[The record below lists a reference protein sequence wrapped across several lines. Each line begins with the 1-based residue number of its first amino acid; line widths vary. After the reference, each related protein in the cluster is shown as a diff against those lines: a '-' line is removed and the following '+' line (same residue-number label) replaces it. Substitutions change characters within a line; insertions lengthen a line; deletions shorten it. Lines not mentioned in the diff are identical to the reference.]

1 MENKN
6 IKHVNIEI
14 KGDKWKKAI
23 EESFEKANA
32 KAKIDGFRPGKAPK
46 EVYIKKYGEHSLYI
60 EAAESLLQDAY
71 MQVFQEN
78 KDLEIVA
85 QPDVAIGNLDKD
97 GVEYVF
103 TLTLK
108 PEVKLGKYK
117 DLKVAKDKVEVTKEE
132 VDNAL
137 EQTLVNFSEE
147 RVKADKIVAGDT
159 AIIDFEGFKDEVPF
173 EGGKGENYPLKIGSN
188 TFIPGFEEQ
197 LIGMKTGE
205 TKDINVTFPEEYH
218 SDELK
223 GAPVVFKVTIKEVKE
238 TIVPELNEEFFED
251 FGMEGITTE
260 ESLRKQLE
268 ENLVAKKEMEAE
280 NKYID
285 KLLEECAKTVEIDI
299 PEVMIDEETQ
309 RMISQFDE
317 TLKMQGLNLESY
329 YQLTQLKE
337 ENLKEQMKPEATN
350 RVKYRL
356 MLEEIAK
363 VENISITD
371 EKAEEEAI
379 KLAEKYQME
388 KEEFLKLFGG
398 IEMIKYDLQMR
409 GAIEVL
415 KS

>member
-85 QPDVAIGNLDKD
+85 QPEVAIGNLDKD